1 MGFFSDLKKNLTGGW
16 ADLSLSIQP
25 GARGEQLSATI
36 SFSVRDEPVDV
47 SKITMKV
54 RCQEIV
60 SIPERSMPNRPSQM
74 HGQDNHTTSHR
85 STSPTTVTET
95 LFTQEVVAAHA
106 RSFDSGASETFD
118 LVVSIPAHLPPTL
131 TGRNARYEWSAY
143 ASADM
148 KGNDPDSGWVSFE
161 VQ

>member
-16 ADLSLSIQP
+16 ADLSLSIP
-25 GARGEQLSATI
+25 SAARGEPLTATI
-36 SFSVRDEPVDV
+36 SFSVRDEPIDV

-60 SIPERSMPNRPSQM
+60 SIPERSMPNRTTHTS
-74 HGQDNHTTSHR
+74 GQDGHASSHR
-85 STSPTTVTET
+85 PSGPTSVTET

-148 KGNDPDSGWVSFE
+148 RGNDPDSGWVPFE
-161 VQ
+161 VR